1 MELSKKYK
9 LETLFSVPNSATLLT
24 QEDSDCIAKQVIES
38 YEADE
43 ESRKDWLERMKE
55 AIKLALQVKEKKTE
69 PWVGASNVKF
79 PLLTEAALQF
89 QSRAYPALVTSPDL
103 VKCRVMGQD
112 PDGQKT
118 DRAQRV
124 ADFMSYQLLE
134 EDENWDEDTDRLF
147 LQLPIVGCMFRK
159 TYYDA
164 ATGRNCSTL
173 ILPDDFVAS
182 YFTTTLSQ
190 APQYTVLLHPT
201 ENEIESK
208 IASQEWLDI
217 ELPAATTQADTLKA
231 ESLKDRGFEP
241 PPQTKE
247 QEKAN
252 RKVLEQYLRLDMD
265 GDGYSEPYICV
276 VDYTSK
282 KMLRLAPNFS
292 PMEIRRTNQAQID
305 ELRNQ
310 MMTILSIPPQGD
322 TAVAQQADKLER
334 KSYITAIQAQLKAL
348 ESAGDIIFIPA
359 IEYITKYP
367 FIPSPDGGFYDI
379 GFGQLLAPINDA
391 VDTIINQLIDLGTLN
406 NSNPGFIASNGRIRG
421 ADMQFRPFELKRVE
435 VPAGMLKDAI
445 MPLEVNQPSPTM
457 FNLLSLLIKEAQQ
470 LASVTE
476 VMTGQL
482 PGQNT
487 KAGVAQQALDQGMKV
502 FSGIVKRLYRS
513 FTQEYRK
520 LYRLNGLYL
529 DPKNYFQTMGLPPD
543 YEIFK
548 QDFLGNPKAILP
560 EADPNLGSDSQRLQQ
575 VMLLAQRAATVPGY
589 NPQAVEKRILTVL
602 RIPNIGEIY
611 PGGPPPPNPEIQLK
625 VAEQQ
630 RKTRESHDK
639 LIIETSKAM
648 AQIKAAEVAMWKD
661 LALIKAQGDEAAAN
675 KIELQ
680 LRHYEL
686 MEQSIQG
693 MHDRAVAQMELEQNQ
708 QALDQEKQAQAAQAA
723 QPAAA

>member
-1 MELSKKYK
+1 MDLSKKYK
-9 LETLFSVPNSATLLT
+9 LETLFSVPNAASLLT
-24 QEDSDCIAKQVIES
+24 EEDSACITKQVIS
-38 YEADE
+38 TYDADE
-43 ESRKDWLERMKE
+43 ESRKEWLERMKD
-55 AIKLALQVKEKKTE
+55 AIKLALQIKEKKTE
-69 PWVGASNVKF
+69 PWIGASNVKF

-103 VKCRVMGQD
+103 VKCRIMGLD

-118 DRAQRV
+118 ERAQRV

-159 TYYDA
+159 TYYDS

-182 YFTTTLSQ
+182 YYTTTLSQ

-208 IASQEWLDI
+208 IASEEWLDI
-217 ELPAATTQADTLKA
+217 ELPPATEQMDTLKA
-231 ESLKDRGFEP
+231 ESLENRGFQP
-241 PPQTKE
+241 PPGTK
-247 QEKAN
+247 QNEKES

-265 GDGYSEPYICV
+265 GDGYSEPYICT
-276 VDYTSK
+276 VDCTSK
-282 KMLRLAPNFS
+282 KMLRLVPNFT
-292 PMEIRRTNQAQID
+292 PMEVRRTNQSQID
-305 ELRNQ
+305 DIKNQ
-310 MMTILSIPPQGD
+310 MMTILSMPPVGD
-322 TAVAQQADKLER
+322 TATAQQADKLEK
-334 KSYITAIQAQLKAL
+334 KSYVQAMMAQLKAL
-348 ESAGDIIFIPA
+348 ESQGDIIYIPS
-359 IEYITKYP
+359 IEYITKYS

-421 ADMQFRPFELKRVE
+421 QDMQFRPFELKRVE

-548 QDFLGNPKAILP
+548 QDFLGNSKSILP
-560 EADPNLGSDSQRLQQ
+560 EADPNLGSDAQRMQQ
-575 VMLLAQRAATVPGY
+575 AMMLAQRAATVPGY
-589 NPQAVEKRILTVL
+589 NAQAVEKRILTIL
-602 RIPNIGEIY
+602 RVPNVQEIY
-611 PGGPPPPNPEIQLK
+611 PGTPPPPNPEIALK
-625 VAEQQ
+625 AAEQQ

-661 LALIKAQGDEAAAN
+661 LAIIKAQGDESAAN

-686 MEQSIQG
+686 LEQSIQG
-693 MHDRAVAQMELEQNQ
+693 MHDRAIAQMELEQNQ
-708 QALDQEKQAQAAQAA
+708 QQLDQQGQAQAQQGQAA
-723 QPAAA
+723 